1 MSQLP
6 ESTPMPDVEQVRH
19 ALRGVVDP
27 EVGINI
33 VDLGLVYG
41 IEVMPAEIKIL
52 LTMTS
57 PACPMS
63 DLVMSDVEDAL
74 RQLVGDATQISLDLV
89 WNPPWDPSKM
99 SDKARS
105 TLGW

>member
-1 MSQLP
+1 MTPVPPLP
-6 ESTPMPDVEQVRH
+6 TPELVRH
-19 ALRGVVDP
+19 ALRNVVDP

-33 VDLGLVYG
+33 VDLGLIYDVRVSPEM
-41 IEVMPAEIKIL
+41 IAID

-63 DLVMSDVEDAL
+63 DLVLADAGSAL
-74 RQLVGDATQISLDLV
+74 AGAFPDGPPVHIALV
-89 WNPPWDPSKM
+89 WHPPWEPAMM

>member
-1 MSQLP
+1 
-6 ESTPMPDVEQVRH
+6 
-19 ALRGVVDP
+19 
-27 EVGINI
+27 
-33 VDLGLVYG
+33 
-41 IEVMPAEIKIL
+41 
-52 LTMTS
+52 
-57 PACPMS
+57 MS

-74 RQLVGDATQISLDLV
+74 RQLVDDATQISLDLV